1 MRLLILGG
9 TVFVGRHLVESALA
23 QGHEVTLFNRGK
35 NNANLF
41 PDVEHLVGDR
51 DGDLSALRGK
61 QWDAVI
67 DTCGY
72 VPRLV
77 RDSAKA
83 LAGSVEH
90 YTFISSI
97 SVYGNVDRAGIN
109 ESSPTAKISD
119 PTIEEI
125 NGDTYGPLKA
135 LCEQAAE
142 AVLPDRVLNVRPGLI
157 AGPWDPT
164 DRFTYWTRRVTRGGD
179 VLAAGQFRPVQF
191 IDVRD
196 LADWII
202 LMVERRELGTYNAT
216 GPEHI
221 LTMQELL
228 EEIQDATGSSAYF
241 VWGTDEEMEKFQ
253 VQPWVDL
260 PLWIP
265 ENHEMNGFCTI
276 NCDRAKENGLIY
288 RTLTNTV
295 RDTVRWDVARNTGQP
310 LKAGLTAEREKTI
323 LDQISKPNA

>member
-35 NNANLF
+35 NNPNLF

-51 DGDLSALRGK
+51 DGNLNALRGQ
-61 QWDAVI
+61 QWDAAI

-83 LAGSVEH
+83 LAASVEH

-142 AVLPDRVLNVRPGLI
+142 AVLPDRVLNIRPGLI

-196 LADWII
+196 LSDWII

-216 GPEHI
+216 GPEHT
-221 LTMQELL
+221 LTMQEML
-228 EEIQDATGSSAYF
+228 EEMQDATGSSAYF
-241 VWGTDEEMEKFQ
+241 VWATDEEMEQFN

-265 ENHEMNGFCTI
+265 EKHEMSGFCTI

-310 LKAGLTAEREKTI
+310 LKAGLTADREKTI